1 MYLFYPY
8 VEKKFSLMK
17 HSEESKAESFQ
28 QWLKGFIYLVDN
40 ILGISFTNALYST
53 IHTITKEMSSIRI
66 EHTT

>member
-1 MYLFYPY
+1 
-8 VEKKFSLMK
+8 MK